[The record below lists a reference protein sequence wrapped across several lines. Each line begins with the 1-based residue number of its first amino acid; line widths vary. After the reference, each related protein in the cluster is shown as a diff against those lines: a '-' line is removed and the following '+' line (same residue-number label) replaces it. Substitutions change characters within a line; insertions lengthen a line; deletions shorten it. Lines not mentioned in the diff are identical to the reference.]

1 MRAAKGLV
9 LGVVVLSV
17 MSVLCLGQSL
27 RVGLSSGT
35 GFVVTSDGYVLTNE
49 HVVRDATQVTV
60 TINAREYPAI
70 IVSTDA
76 DDDIALLKIDAAG
89 LQVATLGNSDLVV
102 IGDTVYTIGCPRGIC
117 GTATQGRVANMNVGV
132 EGMIMVDLT
141 ATHGSSGGPLL
152 NTRGE
157 VVGITT
163 AGLNATSQGD
173 VPSGFTLAVPINRAF
188 PLLSRASSLTA
199 PAAGQGLGELDLP
212 AVMTEVSPAIAYV
225 SVVTTIPLAELMP
238 PEATLAALTGD
249 DWTASHSECP
259 PLWWHPASTLVQ
271 AGFVLEDQGAKTGGE
286 FCVGIFDMEMPQAT
300 RLGEVQPLLHAAF
313 ASQYAAWQHITY
325 NSAQCTCSW
334 GSLSVAYY
342 SVLQPKGS
350 VAGYAVSLTLV
361 AAQVWGYPHT
371 GGNPFQCS
379 GNGSKPCATPQTPP
393 ALTYREVQGAI
404 ATCAVGDLLLT
415 VSYKGSSLG
424 NPSLGNPAVESVAQ
438 SISSLMESC
447 ILHISGLLSGS

>member
-9 LGVVVLSV
+9 FGVVVLSV

-60 TINAREYPAI
+60 TVNAREYPAI

-76 DDDIALLKIDAAG
+76 DDDIALLKIDATG
-89 LQVATLGNSDLVV
+89 LPVATLGNSDLVA

-117 GTATQGRVANMNVGV
+117 GTATQGRVANVNVGV

-188 PLLSRASSLTA
+188 PLLSWASSLTT

-212 AVMTEVSPAIAYV
+212 AVVTEVSPAVLYI
-225 SVVTTIPLAELMP
+225 SVVATVPLAELMLP
-238 PEATLAALTGD
+238 DTTLAALTVGRGNVFGYEGG
-249 DWTASHSECP
+249 HSWDP
-259 PLWWHPASTLVQ
+259 GSALRQ
-271 AGFVLEDQGAKTGGE
+271 AGYAPEDEGAKTGGE
-286 FCVGIFDMEMPQAT
+286 FRVGVFDMEMTQAT
-300 RLGEVQPLLHAAF
+300 RLGDVQPVLHAAF
-313 ASQYAAWQHITY
+313 VSQYAAWRHITY

-361 AAQVWGYPHT
+361 AAQVWGYPPT
-371 GGNPFQCS
+371 GGNPFQCD

-393 ALTYREVQGAI
+393 ASIYREVQDAV
-404 ATCAVGDLLLT
+404 ATCAIGDLLLT
-415 VSYKGSSLG
+415 ASYQGGLFG
-424 NPSLGNPAVESVAQ
+424 NPTVES
-438 SISSLMESC
+438 ISQTLSNLVEAS
-447 ILHISGLLSGS
+447 ILHISSVLSGS